1 MLLPYQILGISFPE
15 GIVKGRK
22 RKNVLKGID
31 EEKNPTKIRLL
42 FFVMLLVFGLGII
55 FARFFSLIVI
65 EGERYQKL
73 SSGNRISEVK
83 ITAPRG
89 IIYDRNQVPLVRNI
103 PVFIT
108 SDGKRY
114 FEEKPASVSARARED
129 VGRSYIF
136 GEGMTHIIGYTGE
149 VEEKEL
155 AGKEGYKLGDVTGKS
170 GIEQEYD
177 SLLRGKDGKELIEV
191 DALGEMVRVLGKV
204 PPNVGNS
211 LTLTIDS
218 NLQKAVSEA
227 LGGKKGAVVVADPT
241 TGSIL
246 ALYSSPSFDP
256 NKLIRDEGL
265 EGIFADPNQPLFD
278 RAVSGQYPPGSTFK
292 MLTSLA
298 ALETGA
304 ISPDTKI
311 EDTGVLTVGKFSF
324 GNWYFSQ
331 YGKKEGFLN
340 IVGAIKR
347 SNDIFFYKLGE
358 MIGIQKLADWA
369 KKAGAG
375 SPTGIDIP
383 GEESGLMPDP
393 AWQKEVKGEDWYLG
407 NTYHIAIGQG
417 DILATPLQV
426 NSWTNTVANGGKL
439 CRPHL
444 VRNLPLRQTGQNES
458 CKDLNIKKENIT
470 LVKEGMNQACSPGGT
485 GFPLFNFKVPS
496 TSTDTTGK
504 ESLKI
509 KIDGVDFLEP
519 PQEASVSAK
528 NWVQIPV
535 ACKTGTAEYGD
546 PKGKTHAWFTLFAPV
561 VHPQV
566 SITVLVE
573 GGGEG
578 SSVAG
583 PIAKKILEKWFSL

>member
-1 MLLPYQILGISFPE
+1 
-15 GIVKGRK
+15 
-22 RKNVLKGID
+22 
-31 EEKNPTKIRLL
+31 
-42 FFVMLLVFGLGII
+42 
-55 FARFFSLIVI
+55 
-65 EGERYQKL
+65 
-73 SSGNRISEVK
+73 
-83 ITAPRG
+83 
-89 IIYDRNQVPLVRNI
+89 
-103 PVFIT
+103 
-108 SDGKRY
+108 
-114 FEEKPASVSARARED
+114 
-129 VGRSYIF
+129 
-136 GEGMTHIIGYTGE
+136 
-149 VEEKEL
+149 
-155 AGKEGYKLGDVTGKS
+155 
-170 GIEQEYD
+170 
-177 SLLRGKDGKELIEV
+177 
-191 DALGEMVRVLGKV
+191 
-204 PPNVGNS
+204 
-211 LTLTIDS
+211 
-218 NLQKAVSEA
+218 
-227 LGGKKGAVVVADPT
+227 
-241 TGSIL
+241 
-246 ALYSSPSFDP
+246 
-256 NKLIRDEGL
+256 
-265 EGIFADPNQPLFD
+265 
-278 RAVSGQYPPGSTFK
+278 
-292 MLTSLA
+292 MLTALA
-298 ALETGA
+298 ALETGT

-358 MIGIQKLADWA
+358 MIGIQKLADWV
-369 KKAGAG
+369 KKAGGG
-375 SPTGIDIP
+375 SPTGIDMP

-444 VRNLPLRQTGQNES
+444 VRGQKLAAGSQNGL
-458 CKDLNIKKENIT
+458 CKDLNLKKENVA

-496 TSTDTTGK
+496 TSTDATGK
-504 ESLKI
+504 ESLKF

-519 PQEASVSAK
+519 TEASVSAK
-528 NWVQIPV
+528 NWVEIPV

-546 PKGKTHAWFTLFAPV
+546 PKNKTHAWFTLFAPV

-583 PIAKKILEKWFSL
+583 PIAKKILDKWFSL